1 MHLRSDVRK
10 LRGPRAMVDPEV
22 PVSMWDEWEVSAPGG
37 GVATRVVILAGA
49 ECRFTCVMCDLWRH
63 TLPAPTASGRLTQ
76 QVRLAIAHP
85 WSIGSPTG
93 DIFDGSVAERR
104 WIKLYNGSNFFDPR
118 CVPPGDLPAIAQLI
132 GDYERVIVENH
143 PRLCDDGIPRFREQL
158 TGRLEIAM
166 GLETVHA
173 DVLPRLGKQMSLDD
187 FMAACDRLR
196 SWDTDIRA
204 FVLLGLPW
212 VDPDMFVEEAARG
225 VTFAATHGARH
236 VSVVPLRPGNGFIDA
251 LLADGQCSLPTAAHL
266 ERAAARLVDGARRR
280 AGTMGQIAE
289 TLVTIDLWDWSRL
302 AGTCAACRGP
312 RHIRL
317 ARMNISQASLPP
329 VALNCGCD
337 HFASP

>member
-204 FVLLGLPW
+204 YVRGGGCPW
-212 VDPDMFVEEAARG
+212 RHLRGYPWRPACERRTPSTRQWFHRRAPCRRTMFTSHRRASRTGGCSARRRGPAARG
-225 VTFAATHGARH
+225 HY
-236 VSVVPLRPGNGFIDA
+236 
-251 LLADGQCSLPTAAHL
+251 
-266 ERAAARLVDGARRR
+266 
-280 AGTMGQIAE
+280 
-289 TLVTIDLWDWSRL
+289 
-302 AGTCAACRGP
+302 GP
-312 RHIRL
+312 DR
-317 ARMNISQASLPP
+317 
-329 VALNCGCD
+329 
-337 HFASP
+337 